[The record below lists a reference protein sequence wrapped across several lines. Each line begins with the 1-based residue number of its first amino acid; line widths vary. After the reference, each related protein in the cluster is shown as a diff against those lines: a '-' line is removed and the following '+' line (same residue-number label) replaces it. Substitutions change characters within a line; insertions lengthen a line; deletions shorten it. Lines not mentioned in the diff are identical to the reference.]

1 MSNAQH
7 PILTVTLN
15 PALDLSA
22 RVDAMVPNIKLRLRD
37 PVTEPGGGG
46 VNVARAIHALGG
58 QATAWVALA
67 GASGA
72 QHGDLMRA
80 QGLALHLFDV
90 VGETRAT
97 WAVTDA
103 EGQQFRLQLP
113 GPDWSEGLGQA
124 ALDDICAQARQGF
137 VVLSGSQPPG
147 LPESFA
153 QGLAAR
159 LRPDRLIIDTSGPA
173 LEQVLAKPATRP
185 LMLRLDQSEIARMLG
200 GDAPAL
206 EDIAQLAQDLL
217 ARGVAAIICIARG
230 AEGSVMATGDGI
242 WTCKPPQVQV
252 ASKVGAGDSFAGAF
266 VLALA
271 QGQPAQ
277 EALRSGTAAA
287 AAAVIT
293 EGSALCRA
301 EDVARLMPDCTLAR
315 LAP

>member
-1 MSNAQH
+1 MAVIR
-7 PILTVTLN
+7 PILSVTLN

-72 QHGDLMRA
+72 QHGELMRA
-80 QGLALHLFDV
+80 QGLTLHLFDIA
-90 VGETRAT
+90 GETRAT
-97 WAVTDA
+97 WAVTEA

-113 GPDWSEGLGQA
+113 GPDWSKGLGRA
-124 ALDDICAQARQGF
+124 ALDDICAQAQQGF

-147 LPESFA
+147 LPDSFA
-153 QGLAAR
+153 QDLGAR
-159 LRPDRLIIDTSGPA
+159 LGPDRLVIDTSGPP
-173 LEQVLAKPATRP
+173 LDKLLTRPVTRP

-200 GDAPAL
+200 GAAPAI

-217 ARGVAAIICIARG
+217 ARGVAAMICIARG

-242 WTCKPPQVQV
+242 WSCKPPQVQV

-271 QGQPAQ
+271 QGQAA
-277 EALRSGTAAA
+277 EDALCTGTAAA

-301 EDVARLMPDCTLAR
+301 EDVARLMPDCTLTR
-315 LAP
+315 LAS